1 MKRSIQ
7 TGLKSKLMVLALL
20 GMVVSCSKD
29 NDGSPKPSSDI
40 QAAVGTFKGKIRVA
54 EQDYFNAIVIV
65 SKEGNDKLKV
75 AAKTGENYS
84 AVTPK
89 VFKVQNI
96 SNIHISSSGIS
107 SGSFTYTMDSKEVQI
122 STNKEAATD
131 VEFYFEG
138 TKQ

>member
-7 TGLKSKLMVLALL
+7 TGLKGKLMALALL
-20 GMVVSCSKD
+20 GIVVACSKD
-29 NDGSPKPSSDI
+29 NDGSPKPSNDI

-54 EQDYFNAIVIV
+54 EQDYFNAVVIV
-65 SKEGNDKLKV
+65 SKEGDDKLKV
-75 AAKTGENYS
+75 AAKTGEAYS

-96 SNIHISSSGIS
+96 SNIHISSSVNP
-107 SGSFTYTMDSKEVQI
+107 SGSLTYTMDSKAVHI

-131 VEFYFEG
+131 VEFYFQG